1 MLPRDFRKR
10 SVRERRTLIDSLLRH
25 STTEV
30 EECETLLDLADVMV
44 ESAIGTIPVPL
55 GVAAG
60 FLINGREYAVP
71 LAVEEPSVVAAAT
84 YAGRIVKG
92 GGGFEAW
99 STEPVM
105 TLQIPVTDWTP
116 GAAQRLSAARE
127 PIADSMAPALERM
140 TARGGGFRELR
151 VIEIPES
158 DFLLIEID
166 IDTRD
171 AMGANIVNT
180 AGEAV
185 RETIRE
191 LTGGTV
197 LMAILTN
204 ASPSRRSGARFRVPV
219 SGLGRGGRGGETMGR
234 RVVDANRF
242 ALENFNRAVTHN
254 KGIMNGIA
262 SLALATGN
270 DTRAV
275 EAAAHAWAARSGS
288 YRGLTSYRFEP
299 PERGDA
305 APGVETAKAPGA
317 HLVGELELPMA
328 LGTLG
333 GAASIHP
340 TARKALDILS
350 IGLDR
355 RITAGE
361 LGQVAVAVG
370 LAQNLAALL
379 ALVGEGIQGGHMR
392 LHARRLAFQAGARGV
407 DIETVAEEMAVLGT
421 YNLETARSIFLRLH
435 P

>member
-1 MLPRDFRKR
+1 VLPKDFRKR
-10 SVRERRTLIDSLLRH
+10 SVRERKALIDDLLGNPSKEEG
-25 STTEV
+25 STDY
-30 EECETLLDLADVMV
+30 LLDLADVMV
-44 ESAIGTIPVPL
+44 ESAIGTMPVPV
-55 GVAAG
+55 GVAGG
-60 FLINGREYAVP
+60 FRINGREYAVP

-84 YAGRIVKG
+84 YAGRVIKS

-99 STEPVM
+99 STDPVM
-105 TLQIPVTDWTP
+105 TVQIAVADPPP
-116 GAAQRLSAARE
+116 GARE
-127 PIADSMAPALERM
+127 ALTAGRRRIAESMAPALEKM
-140 TARGGGFRELR
+140 TARGGGFRDLR
-151 VIEIPES
+151 VIELPES
-158 DFLLIEID
+158 GLVVLELD

-180 AGEAV
+180 AGEAARGTV
-185 RETIRE
+185 EE
-191 LTGGTV
+191 LSGGTV

-219 SGLGRGGRGGETMGR
+219 AGLGRGGRDGATMAR
-234 RVVDANRF
+234 RVVAANQF
-242 ALENFNRAVTHN
+242 AGENFNRAVTHN

-262 SLALATGN
+262 SLVLATGN

-288 YRGLTSYRFEP
+288 YGSLTTYWLE
-299 PERGDA
+299 EREEGA
-305 APGVETAKAPGA
+305 ETTEAPGGPPGLR
-317 HLVGELELPMA
+317 LVGELELPMA
-328 LGTLG
+328 LGTVG

-350 IGLDR
+350 LGLDR

-392 LHARRLAFQAGARGV
+392 LHARRLAFQAGARGG
-407 DIETVAEEMAVLGT
+407 DIEAVAREMAVLGT
-421 YNLETARSIFLRLH
+421 YNLETAGSILLSLH
-435 P
+435 S